1 MISQLTF
8 ETNKKLDPH
17 VKEFSSVAVRKVEVM
32 FYNDRSSDTAFLGTH
47 RKFSKV
53 PFCCTEW

>member
-8 ETNKKLDPH
+8 ENKKLDPH
-17 VKEFSSVAVRKVEVM
+17 AKEFSSIVVRKVKVM

-53 PFCCTEW
+53 SILL

>member
-1 MISQLTF
+1 MK
-8 ETNKKLDPH
+8 TNKKLDPH
-17 VKEFSSVAVRKVEVM
+17 ANAFSLIVVRKVEVM
-32 FYNDRSSDTAFLGTH
+32 FYNDRSSDTAFLGTQ